1 MKRNFKAIITN
12 ALLSKLSARIFSV
25 IFYISVSLAIFFM
38 FTSCKAQ
45 KEIISYSELEVKEN
59 AAEKTELKFDERATE
74 TYSEQKLIFN
84 LESDSTNKTNIL
96 VEMFESDMGT
106 DIKISMDENG
116 IISVQSL
123 SSIKSIDITNESKKI
138 NQLNKTTEKIE
149 AELEKQIEIAEKQE
163 INKEIS
169 TKKVST
175 ETKKT
180 NKIKYIPALL
190 LFLILIIFV
199 RRSK

>member
-1 MKRNFKAIITN
+1 
-12 ALLSKLSARIFSV
+12 
-25 IFYISVSLAIFFM
+25 M